1 MTAPDLCRLAS
12 IAIPGHAFVPIDTG
26 RTVSA
31 RSTELRVIQHG
42 GQDDFAV
49 VVRGRLTDYQGA
61 GPTIELAHADALAC
75 RAEHEPEPEPVAPAG
90 PAVQLPLFG

>member
-31 RSTELRVIQHG
+31 RSTELRVIQHN
-42 GQDDFAV
+42 GQDDYAV
-49 VVRGRLTDYQGA
+49 VVRGRLSDYQGA
-61 GPTIELAHADALAC
+61 GPTIADAHADALAC
-75 RAEHEPEPEPVAPAG
+75 RAEHELDPAKTTTA
-90 PAVQLPLFG
+90 AVQLPLFG

>member
-12 IAIPGHAFVPIDTG
+12 AAFPNLTFTPIDTG
-26 RTVSA
+26 RTISA
-31 RSTELRVIQHG
+31 RSPELRILQFV

-61 GPTIELAHADALAC
+61 GPTIEAAHADALAC
-75 RAEHEPEPEPVAPAG
+75 RAEHEPTVSAPA
-90 PAVQLPLFG
+90 QLPLF

>member
-1 MTAPDLCRLAS
+1 MTATDLCRLAS
-12 IAIPGHAFVPIDTG
+12 AAVPGLTFTPIDTG

-31 RSTELRVIQHG
+31 RSPELRVLQCV

-49 VVRGRLTDYQGA
+49 VVRGRLADYQGA
-61 GPTIELAHADALAC
+61 GDTIEMAHADALAC
-75 RAEHEPEPEPVAPAG
+75 RAEHEPDTTTPPG